1 MKRTTLLVEVLTAL
15 TITALI
21 PTWSVAAE
29 SVVWDGYLSG
39 QLSAQMLTD
48 HVAGEKTSKE
58 SEGKYAWNG
67 FISGTAGSPMEIDR
81 CVLPAAGS
89 GAKDPWNGCL
99 SGSMNLWEEH
109 L

>member
-1 MKRTTLLVEVLTAL
+1 MKRMTLLVKVLTAL
-15 TITALI
+15 AITALI
-21 PTWSVAAE
+21 PSLGVAAE

-39 QLSAQMLTD
+39 QAVSKMLTD
-48 HVAGEKTSKE
+48 HVAGEKTS

-67 FISGTAGSPMEIDR
+67 FISGTAGSPMKIDR

-89 GAKDPWNGCL
+89 GAKSPWNGCL
-99 SGSMNLWEEH
+99 TGSMSVWEEN

>member
-1 MKRTTLLVEVLTAL
+1 LVKVLTAL
-15 TITALI
+15 AITAFI
-21 PTWSVAAE
+21 PSLGVAAE
-29 SVVWDGYLSG
+29 SVVWDGYLPG